1 MANKFDAQ
9 EYANKIVEAL
19 ATKLDKLNYR
29 WDENGAVI
37 NYLDITIYKI
47 KVPSTGASWD
57 ELSVGN
63 FLKSELSQTP
73 ALSTILEE
81 ADRRRIAKLDKI
93 LDDLNGSN

>member
-37 NYLDITIYKI
+37 NYLDITIKRKGTAYLLSI
-47 KVPSTGASWD
+47 DNGVSNLLFEVGVST
-57 ELSVGN
+57 
-63 FLKSELSQTP
+63 K
-73 ALSTILEE
+73 ALDTIIEE
-81 ADRRRIAKLDKI
+81 AERRRIAKLDKI